1 MENSTIKFGVCG
13 CGHIGKRHAAMI
25 QKNSSCEL
33 VALCDTEDFDEI
45 EIADFGVP
53 FFSKLEQLLSENLE
67 IDVVNIC
74 SPNGLHAEHAIRA
87 LNKGKHVLIEKPMTL
102 TADSAK
108 EIIKLSNSTGKK
120 VFCVMQNRYSPPI
133 AWLKTIIDSKKLGEI
148 FLVQVDC
155 YWNRDDR
162 YYFPEGKKHPWHGS
176 LELDGGVLFTQ
187 FSHFVDLVYWLFGG
201 VKDIKARF
209 ADFNHKHS
217 TEFEDSGIVNFE
229 FEKGGLGL
237 INYSTAIFDKNLESS
252 IKIIGSKG
260 TVKIGG
266 QYMNKVDYCHIQDYV
281 LPNLND
287 SNPANDYGDYKG
299 SANNHPLVFENVVDV
314 LKSGGDMTTNMEEGM
329 KVVEII
335 ERIYAQRNNS

>member
-1 MENSTIKFGVCG
+1 MENKRIKFAVCG
-13 CGHIGKRHAAMI
+13 YGHIGKRHAAMI

-33 VALCDTEDFDEI
+33 VALCDNQEEVSQERTEFD
-45 EIADFGVP
+45 VP
-53 FFSKLEQLLSENLE
+53 FFSSIDQLLKENIE

-74 SPNGLHAEHAIRA
+74 TPNGLHAEHAMKA
-87 LNKGKHVLIEKPMTL
+87 LNNKKHVIIEKPMTL
-102 TADSAK
+102 SAASAK
-108 EIIKLSNSTGKK
+108 EIINLSKTTGKK

-148 FLVQVDC
+148 FLVQIDC

-162 YYFPEGKKHPWHGS
+162 YYFTEGKKHPWHGS
-176 LELDGGVLFTQ
+176 KDLDGGVLFTQ
-187 FSHFVDLVYWLFGG
+187 FSHFIDLLYWLFGD
-201 VKDIKARF
+201 VKNIKARF

-217 TEFEDSGIVNFE
+217 TEFEDSGLVNFE

-237 INYSTAIFDKNLESS
+237 INYSTAIYDKNLESS

-266 QYMNKVDYCHIQDYV
+266 QYMNKVDYCHVQDYK
-281 LPNLND
+281 LPAMEE
-287 SNPANDYGDYKG
+287 SNPANDYGTYKG
-299 SANNHPLVFENVVDV
+299 SANNHPMVFENVVNV
-314 LKSGGDMTTNMEEGM
+314 LNGGEEMTTNMEEGM

-335 ERIYAQRNNS
+335 ERIYKLRPV

>member
-1 MENSTIKFGVCG
+1 MEKSKIKFAVCG
-13 CGHIGKRHAAMI
+13 CGHIGQRHAAMI

-33 VALCDTEDFDEI
+33 VALCDTDKEKLDQLDEY
-45 EIADFGVP
+45 GVP
-53 FFSKLEQLLSENLE
+53 KFNDLEQLLSEDIE

-74 SPNGLHAEHAIRA
+74 TPNGHHATHAIKV
-87 LNKGKHVLIEKPMTL
+87 LNNGKHVVIEKPMCL
-102 TADSAK
+102 TAASAQ
-108 EIIKLSNSTGKK
+108 EIINLSKTKGKMI
-120 VFCVMQNRYSPPI
+120 FCVMQNRYSPPI

-162 YYFPEGKKHPWHGS
+162 YYFPKGKKHSWHGS
-176 LELDGGVLFTQ
+176 LDLDGGILFTQ
-187 FSHFVDLVYWLFGG
+187 FSHFVDLLYWLFG
-201 VKDIKARF
+201 DIKNISARF
-209 ADFNHKHS
+209 ADFNHSHS
-217 TEFEDSGIVNFE
+217 TEFEDSGLVNFE

-237 INYSTAIFDKNLESS
+237 INYSTAIYDKNLESS

-266 QYMNKVDYCHIQDYV
+266 QYMNKVDYCHVQDYE
-281 LPNLND
+281 LPAMEE
-287 SNPANDYGDYKG
+287 SNPANDYGSYKG

-314 LKSGGDMTTNMEEGM
+314 LQSGGEMTTNMEEGM

-335 ERIYAQRNNS
+335 ERMYKLRN